1 MTPEQL
7 YQMQQAYQKQ
17 DIIGNAKRAKQVGD
31 QRRAERQMSMSQLA
45 SSPSEVV
52 GVLNK
57 MSAQN
62 DLQNKQNEMV
72 NRQAYQNQLLDK
84 QIQNRS
90 GLGNTDNIVNAG
102 AVNNKT
108 NTSGSNVV
116 PTSNGI
122 KSGSL
127 FDATK
132 KIDDQGLK
140 YSMKRGKGCTDCSA
154 FTQNVYKDTFGVD
167 IGGWTG
173 SQKNAGV
180 SVNPS
185 ERKYG
190 DLVFFNTDGGKRT
203 GGISHVGYDNG
214 DGTFTHFSSSNG
226 GGIRTTPYK
235 GYYPVVDTRRVI

>member
-1 MTPEQL
+1 MAINDFYGMES
-7 YQMQQAYQKQ
+7 QQYRAPN
-17 DIIGNAKRAKQVGD
+17 IIGNAKAARQRSQQGD
-31 QRRAERQMSMSQLA
+31 SPQMNMSGLMNTESA
-45 SSPSEVV
+45 TA
-52 GVLNK
+52 GVLNQ
-57 MSAQN
+57 MSIESENLRKQQALN
-62 DLQNKQNEMV
+62 DRMK
-72 NRQAYQNQLLDK
+72 YQNQML
-84 QIQNRS
+84 QSQVN
-90 GLGNTDNIVNAG
+90 GLGNAENIVNSNANQG
-102 AVNNKT
+102 NNNVNV
-108 NTSGSNVV
+108 SGS
-116 PTSNGI
+116 SI

-132 KIDDQGLK
+132 KINDQGLK

-154 FTQNVYKDTFGVD
+154 FTQNVYKDTFGID

-180 SVNPS
+180 SVKPS